1 MKSAIGMILMF
12 WGILNQGVF
21 DQLIVVILY

>member
-12 WGILNQGVF
+12 WGILNQSVF